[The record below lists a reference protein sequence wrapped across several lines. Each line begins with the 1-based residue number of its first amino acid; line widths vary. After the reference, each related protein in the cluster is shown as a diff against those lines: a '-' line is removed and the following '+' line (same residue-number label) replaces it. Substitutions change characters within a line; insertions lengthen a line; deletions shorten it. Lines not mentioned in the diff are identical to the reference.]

1 MITRR
6 TTLGLL
12 AAAALPFPARAAT
25 GEAPILQALVDAGDL
40 PPMADRL
47 PRNPRVMNLASMGRE
62 VGRHGGVVRTVIGG
76 QRDIRLVPI
85 YSYSRLVGYDHDLNI
100 VPDILASVDVEADRV
115 YTFHLREG
123 HRWSDGAPFTA
134 DDFRYMWDD
143 VINNKELLRGGPP
156 VDLKADGVVATFEVI
171 DPLTV
176 RYSWPTP
183 NPDFLNKLA
192 APGPLLLA
200 LPAHYMRQFHATY
213 QTPEKLAE
221 FIEKFRVDDWS
232 GLHVKMSR
240 QNRPEN
246 PDLPTLEAWRPRTA
260 PPAERF
266 VFERNPFFHRVDE
279 TGQQLPYIDQ
289 LELNVASVEVIPAK
303 TATGEADLQS
313 QGIGFTDYT
322 LLKQAE
328 KGYPLKVSLWRKTQG
343 SAVALYPNLTCN
355 DTVWRDLFRDV
366 RMRRALS
373 VAINREELNKV
384 LFYGLGQEAADT
396 LLPESVLF
404 RPEYA
409 TAWTQYDPDLANSLL
424 DELGLVRR
432 ALGERYLPD
441 GRKAGIVVE
450 SAGESTLETDVLEL
464 ITDHYRDVGLSL
476 YIRTSQRDVFRSRA
490 LAGDVT
496 MAVWQGLNNGV
507 ATPDMAPTELAPT
520 AEDQYQWPVWGLYYA
535 SAESSGTPPELPKC
549 QELVDLLNAWRR
561 STSTAEREA
570 IWHKMLTIRAEQ
582 VYSIGTVS
590 GALQPI
596 LRSSRLKN
604 VPDAA
609 LYGFEPTSYFGAY
622 APDTFFYDGEG

>member
-1 MITRR
+1 MISRR
-6 TTLGLL
+6 ATLGLL
-12 AAAALPFPARAAT
+12 AAAALPLRARAV
-25 GEAPILQALVDAGDL
+25 EAPILQAAVDAGSL
-40 PPMADRL
+40 PAMADRL
-47 PRNPRVMNLASMGRE
+47 PRNPRVMNLAAMGRQ
-62 VGRHGGVVRTVIGG
+62 VGTPGGTLRTIIGG

-85 YSYSRLVGYDHDLNI
+85 YSYARLVGYDDRLNI
-100 VPDILASVDVEADRV
+100 VPDILASVEVDGART
-115 YTFHLREG
+115 YTLQLREG

-143 VINNKELLRGGPP
+143 VINNEAILRGGPP
-156 VDLKADGVVATFEVI
+156 VDLKADGVVATFEVL

-200 LPAHYMRQFHATY
+200 LPAHYMRQFHARH

-221 FIEKFRVDDWS
+221 LIAANKADDWQ

-266 VFERNPFFHRVDE
+266 VFERNPYFHRVDE

-289 LELNVASVEVIPAK
+289 LDLNLASAEVITAK
-303 TATGEADLQS
+303 AATGEADLQS

-328 KGYPLKVSLWRKTQG
+328 KGYPLKVSLWRRTQG
-343 SAVALYPNLTCN
+343 SAVALYPNLTCK
-355 DTVWRDLFRDV
+355 DAVWRDLFRDV
-366 RMRRALS
+366 RVRRALS
-373 VAINREELNKV
+373 VAINRKELNKV
-384 LFYGLGQEAADT
+384 LFYGLGQESADT
-396 LLPESVLF
+396 VLPESPLF
-404 RPEYA
+404 RAEYA
-409 TAWTQYDPDLANSLL
+409 TAWAQYDPDLANRLL
-424 DELGLVRR
+424 DEAGLMRR
-432 ALGERYLPD
+432 GGGARYLPD

-464 ITDHYRDVGLSL
+464 VTDHYREVGIAL

-490 LAGDVT
+490 LSGDVT
-496 MAVWQGLNNGV
+496 MAVWQGIDNGV
-507 ATPDMAPTELAPT
+507 PTADMAPTRLAPT
-520 AEDQYQWPVWGLYYA
+520 GEDQYQWPAWGLHYS
-535 SAESSGTPPELPKC
+535 SAETSGVPPELP
-549 QELVDLLNAWRR
+549 EAAMLLALLNEWKR
-561 STSTAEREA
+561 SSDSAARA
-570 IWHKMLTIRAEQ
+570 ALWHRILAIRADQ
-582 VYSIGTVS
+582 VFTIGTVS

-596 LRSSRLKN
+596 LRSARLRN
-604 VPDAA
+604 VPDEA

-622 APDTFFYDGEG
+622 APDTFFYEGGA